1 MGRVSHAWS
10 SQEPYIGYSAPGD
23 EMVYAFAAGQVM
35 SIAHGQDEELIVRL
49 RHESGMETLYYNLA
63 DVLTQEGDS
72 VSSSTCLGHVIRG
85 SQALLEVRMAGRSM
99 NPSAWLFPRD
109 EP

>member
-1 MGRVSHAWS
+1 
-10 SQEPYIGYSAPGD
+10 
-23 EMVYAFAAGQVM
+23 MVYAFAAGQVM